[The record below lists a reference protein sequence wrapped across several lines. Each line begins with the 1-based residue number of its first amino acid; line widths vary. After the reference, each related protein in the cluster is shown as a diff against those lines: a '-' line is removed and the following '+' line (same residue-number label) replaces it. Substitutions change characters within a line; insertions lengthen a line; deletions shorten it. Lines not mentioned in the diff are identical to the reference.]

1 MKKSFFVVL
10 SFVFFFNLPLH
21 ADETVKIGVSLGL
34 TGKYKYM
41 SQMKKRAYLLWQKDI
56 NKKGGLMGKKVDLII
71 HDDQSSTDK
80 AKELYTRLILEEKV
94 DLILGPY
101 SSGINGAIL
110 PITEKYK
117 YPLLASGAAADK
129 LWQKGY
135 KYFFGVYIPTSRYTQ
150 AFLELLLRHEH
161 TELAIVHADDPFATG
176 IAEGARKWA
185 LRFGMNV
192 LMFES
197 FKKGTRNLD
206 NLARKAKETGA
217 EVLIMGGHFNESVDM
232 RRSLK
237 NIGWTPKA
245 YYASSGPTMEK
256 FHEVLNEDSEFVFS
270 SSQWEPHALS
280 SFPGADK
287 FTDDFIAA
295 YKIKPTYH
303 ASSAYA
309 AGQILEAAVKRA
321 GSLDRKL
328 IRDVLSAL
336 DIMTIMGRYGVDRT
350 GVQIR
355 HISLIIQWQNG
366 VKQIVAPEEL
376 MTSDVVFK

>member
-1 MKKSFFVVL
+1 MKKFFLIVL
-10 SFVFFFNLPLH
+10 FLNLFIFVSANAL
-21 ADETVKIGVSLGL
+21 ESVKIGVSLGL
-34 TGKYKYM
+34 TGKYQYM
-41 SQMKKRAYLLWQKDI
+41 AQMKKRAYLLWEKDI
-56 NKKGGLMGKKVDLII
+56 NDRGGLLGKKVSLII
-71 HDDQSSTDK
+71 YDDQSSTEK
-80 AKELYTRLILEEKV
+80 AKELYSRLILEDKV

-110 PITEKYK
+110 PITEKYR

-150 AFLELLLRHEH
+150 VFLELMLRNGL
-161 TELAIVHADDPFATG
+161 TKLAIVHADDPFATG
-176 IAEGARKWA
+176 IAEGAKKWA
-185 LRFGMNV
+185 LRFGMDV

-197 FKKGTRNLD
+197 FKKGTRSLD
-206 NLARKAKETGA
+206 ALAEKARLTGA

-237 NIGWTPKA
+237 NIKWTPRA

-256 FHEVLNEDSEFVFS
+256 FHEVLKKDSEFVFS
-270 SSQWEPHALS
+270 SSQWEPHAVS

-287 FTDDFIAA
+287 FTDDFISA

-309 AGQILEAAVKRA
+309 AGQILEAAVNRA
-321 GSLDRKL
+321 GNLDRTQ
-328 IRDVLSAL
+328 IRDVLSSL

-350 GVQIR
+350 GIQIR

-376 MTSDVVFK
+376 MTSKAIFN